1 MTAMRGPRRW
11 AVWSAACAL
20 GVTGLLL
27 SGATA
32 AQGQDPAQVCS
43 DAHPNAGEAD
53 VPRYTQNLE
62 GNWPMPIPGDP
73 GGQVHLF
80 YETVRGYNCAIAVS
94 NGGATYL
101 DVGIRTEGGTPVT
114 DIQSSGTSTQ
124 PVLIHAPGVCV
135 QVTAAVGE
143 RSVISGFTNCET

>member
-1 MTAMRGPRRW
+1 MTTTRRPRRW

-32 AQGQDPAQVCS
+32 AQSQTPAQACTA
-43 DAHPNAGEAD
+43 AHPSVGD
-53 VPRYTQNLE
+53 VPEYTEYVE
-62 GNWPMPIPGDP
+62 GGWPLSVPGDP

-80 YETVRGYNCAIAVS
+80 YESDQGYNCVMVVS
-94 NGGATYL
+94 NGGDTYL
-101 DVGIRTEGGTPVT
+101 DVGIRTADGRKDSKIVQSGSTTP
-114 DIQSSGTSTQ
+114 
-124 PVLIHAPGVCV
+124 PLLIEAQGVCV

-143 RSVISGFTNCET
+143 RSELFPSGNCGE